1 MQIYLGYNKVGQ
13 SSDYILTVLSN
24 HQKGKAS
31 SIKTIEKTLPFVY
44 PPKRSSIPH
53 EITTYLG
60 KEKRARRRAP
70 LPSCFFPAAVVSCY
84 PWNRMN

>member
-31 SIKTIEKTLPFVY
+31 SIKTIEKALPFVY

-60 KEKRARRRAP
+60 KGQNGFP
-70 LPSCFFPAAVVSCY
+70 LADFQNIVYNNLVQ
-84 PWNRMN
+84 